1 MNIEIILIVTAIILV
16 IIYYFKFRTKDVT
29 YVKSDIDGEYY
40 LVRAVSDRQK
50 AANMLARLK
59 DNIRKTTNHL
69 NSEKDSEYSDNKDYI
84 DQLNEKIRNAVIQ
97 ESDGNSEY
105 TSYSV
110 NKGEQIVFCLRSKKD
125 NKLHDLNLVEYV
137 ALHEM
142 SHVACPEF
150 GHTDLFKEI
159 FAFITRV
166 AVEIGLYK
174 KIDFA
179 ANPTEYC
186 GLTITDSII

>member
-1 MNIEIILIVTAIILV
+1 MKTEFLIIIITIIVFLI
-16 IIYYFKFRTKDVT
+16 YHYQFKNKDVV
-29 YVKSDIDGEYY
+29 YVKSDIDDDYY
-40 LVRAVSDRQK
+40 LVRDVPDKLK

-59 DNIRKTTNHL
+59 ENIKKTTLHL
-69 NSEKDSEYSDNKDYI
+69 VENKNDDYSDNKKYI
-84 DQLNEKIRNAVIQ
+84 EQLDEKIKNAIIQ

-110 NKGEQIVFCLRSKKD
+110 NKGEQIIFCLRSKRD
-125 NKLHDLNLVEYV
+125 SALHDLNLVEYV

-159 FAFITRV
+159 FAFIAQV
-166 AVEIGLYK
+166 AVDIGLYK
-174 KIDFA
+174 KIDFSK
-179 ANPTEYC
+179 NPVEYC
-186 GLTITDSII
+186 GLMITDSII